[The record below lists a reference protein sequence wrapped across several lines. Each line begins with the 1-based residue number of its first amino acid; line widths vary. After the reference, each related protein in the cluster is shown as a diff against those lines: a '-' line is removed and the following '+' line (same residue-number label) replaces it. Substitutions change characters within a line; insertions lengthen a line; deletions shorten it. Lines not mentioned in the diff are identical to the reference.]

1 MRCLLFILTLFFVQ
15 IVVAQKKDT
24 AAVLAAV
31 QKLEKALIGKDSA
44 TLNVLLHK
52 DVAFGHS
59 SGWVQ
64 TKKNVVDD
72 MMSGFLDY
80 KKIEETSVSIDV
92 SKEKA
97 IVKERVSVN
106 GVRDGNAFELNL
118 FIMQIWLQNKKGWQL
133 FARQSTKL

>member
-80 KKIEETSVSIDV
+80 KKIDETSVSIDV

-97 IVKERVSVN
+97 IVKERVSVS

-133 FARQSTKL
+133 FARRSTKL

>member
-133 FARQSTKL
+133 FASQRKKL

>member
-24 AAVLAAV
+24 ATVLAAV

-80 KKIEETSVSIDV
+80 KKIDETSVSIDV

-97 IVKERVSVN
+97 IVKERVSVS

>member
-80 KKIEETSVSIDV
+80 KKIDETSVSIDV

>member
-1 MRCLLFILTLFFVQ
+1 MRCLLFILTLVFAQTVF
-15 IVVAQKKDT
+15 AQKKDT

-80 KKIEETSVSIDV
+80 KKIDENSVSIEV

-97 IVKERVSVN
+97 IVKERVSVS
-106 GVRDGNAFELNL
+106 GIRDGTAFELNL

>member
-1 MRCLLFILTLFFVQ
+1 MRCLLLILTLFFVQ
-15 IVVAQKKDT
+15 LAPGQKKDT

-31 QKLEKALIGKDSA
+31 QKLEKALTGKDSA
-44 TLNVLLHK
+44 TLNKLLHK

-80 KKIEETSVSIDV
+80 KKIEETSISIEAG
-92 SKEKA
+92 KERA
-97 IVKERVSVN
+97 IVTERVSV
-106 GVRDGNAFELNL
+106 GGARDGTAFELNL
-118 FIMQIWLQNKKGWQL
+118 FIMQVWVQNKNGWQL

>member
-80 KKIEETSVSIDV
+80 KKIDETSVSIDV

-97 IVKERVSVN
+97 IVKERVSVS

>member
-1 MRCLLFILTLFFVQ
+1 MRGLLFILTIFFVQ
-15 IVVAQKKDT
+15 TVFAQKKDT

-31 QKLEKALIGKDSA
+31 QKLEKALINKDSA

-72 MMSGFLDY
+72 IMSGFLDY
-80 KKIEETSVSIDV
+80 KKIEETAVSIDV

-106 GVRDGNAFELNL
+106 GVRDGTAFELNL
-118 FIMQIWLQNKKGWQL
+118 FIMQIWLQNKDGWQL
-133 FARQSTKL
+133 YARQSTKL

>member
-1 MRCLLFILTLFFVQ
+1 MRCLLLILTLFFVQ

-80 KKIEETSVSIDV
+80 KKIDETSVSIDV

-97 IVKERVSVN
+97 IVKERVSVS